1 MHTKLWT
8 TALCLFLVALAVGCT
23 RPIRIDSNSHG
34 TTFSLGE
41 AEEHV
46 HVEEGRITIDRH
58 INFATNE
65 ATILE
70 DSFDLLDYI
79 TVVLESHTEITALH
93 VVGHTDDVGSDAD
106 NQALSERRAEA
117 VVNALRER
125 GVRQALDHRGAGEA
139 EPLCQE
145 DTDDCRAQNRRVD
158 FITETTPEG

>member
-8 TALCLFLVALAVGCT
+8 IALCLSLTALAVGCT
-23 RPIRIDSNSHG
+23 RPIRIDSNSNG

-79 TVVLESHTEITALH
+79 AVVLENHSEITALH

-117 VVNALRER
+117 VVNALRQR
-125 GVRQALDHRGAGEA
+125 GVHQTLDHRGAGEA

-158 FITETTPEG
+158 FITESQPEG